1 MKRSTTTTGMA
12 KQLASP
18 EMLLGL
24 SVALTG
30 LLEGF
35 LTHDSSWI
43 ESTTAMKLR
52 SRHRDSE
59 KE

>member
-1 MKRSTTTTGMA
+1 MA